1 MKDYFTHGISA
12 TASGPLE
19 VDPEKRFC
27 EAETLVED
35 SSQPS
40 VIVSVRGDDPTILE
54 AFIDRTASQQR
65 IISDLRRELRKF
77 AVPYRR
83 DLDKRILKAIR
94 VHLEEGATF
103 EEASICLFGNPDS
116 ARAIRY
122 WRNKWGIR

>member
-27 EAETLVED
+27 EAKTLVED

-40 VIVSVRGDDPTILE
+40 VIVSVRGGDPTILE

-65 IISDLRRELRKF
+65 IISDLRRELCNF

-83 DLDKRILKAIR
+83 ELDKKILEAIR
-94 VHLEEGATF
+94 VHLEGATF
-103 EEASICLFGNPDS
+103 KEASIYVFGNPDY

-122 WRNKWGIR
+122 WRNKWGLR